1 MLSKLKPS
9 VPNGTDEI
17 AAARSRVQ
25 QIETQRHQLWSAF
38 QRCLEQADELR
49 SARADLLL
57 HGDAVSLIRNT
68 EATEAALQ
76 RGQVAYADY
85 AALAA
90 PQAAAEAAVRGAIGR
105 RAPERAHEIA
115 TEYATRAARIL
126 DHAEASRAEAEAM
139 VLLEDE
145 GQNLYRTHGATI
157 PSLPLAGG
165 AVSLRSTIETVLIE
179 PLQRFA
185 NAAAQ
190 NRADADLA
198 AAANATWSADR
209 KRAREQFQGDPDAF
223 SVESPAFPDAAVS
236 WTEET
241 SATGRRRLY
250 SEDKQDKA

>member
-1 MLSKLKPS
+1 MTILSKLKTP
-9 VPNGTDEI
+9 TDEI
-17 AAARSRVQ
+17 GAARAKLRE
-25 QIETQRHQLWSAF
+25 IETQRQTQWTEF
-38 QRCLEQADELR
+38 QNHLARADELKAER
-49 SARADLLL
+49 GDLLL

-68 EATEAALQ
+68 ESMEAALLLGQ
-76 RGQVAYADY
+76 RHFADY
-85 AALAA
+85 TALA
-90 PQAAAEAAVRGAIGR
+90 PHQQAAEAAVRGAVGR

-115 TEYATRAARIL
+115 TAYATHTARIL
-126 DHAEASRAEAEAM
+126 DHAEAARAEAEAM

-145 GQNLYRTHGATI
+145 SETLYRDHGATI

-165 AVSLRSTIETVLIE
+165 AVSLRSTVETHLIE

-198 AAANATWSADR
+198 AHANSKWSADR
-209 KRAREQFQGDPDAF
+209 KRAREQWTGDPDAF
-223 SVESPAFPDAAVS
+223 SVESPSFPDAAVS

>member
-1 MLSKLKPS
+1 MSILAKQKTP
-9 VPNGTDEI
+9 TDEI
-17 AAARSRVQ
+17 AAARAKLRE
-25 QIETQRHQLWSAF
+25 IETQRQTQWIEF
-38 QRCLEQADELR
+38 QSHLARADELKAER
-49 SARADLLL
+49 GVLLLDGDTADL
-57 HGDAVSLIRNT
+57 IQNT
-68 EATEAALQ
+68 ENTEAALLLAQ
-76 RGQVAYADY
+76 RHYADY
-85 AALAA
+85 TALATH
-90 PQAAAEAAVRGAIGR
+90 QQAAEAAVRGAVGR

-115 TEYATRAARIL
+115 TEYATRATRIL
-126 DHAEASRAEAEAM
+126 DHAEAARAEAEAM

-145 GQNLYRTHGATI
+145 SETLYRDHGATI

-165 AVSLRSTIETVLIE
+165 AVSLRSTVETHLIE

-198 AAANATWSADR
+198 AHANSKWSADR
-209 KRAREQFQGDPDAF
+209 KRAREQWTGDPDAF
-223 SVESPAFPDAAVS
+223 SVESPSFPDAAVS